1 MCASVCAAIIQ
12 ADKPKAIS
20 KGNKNDNRSQFPY
33 CLHEFY
39 IQLPIRIRIRF
50 RFDLYV
56 DLDLNLPALPSA
68 RFDISTP
75 SISCHLVAHSSHP
88 IRAHIKS
95 VT

>member
-1 MCASVCAAIIQ
+1 MSASVCAAIIQ

-39 IQLPIRIRIRF
+39 IQMRIRIRF
-50 RFDLYV
+50 RFDLDV

-75 SISCHLVAHSSHP
+75 SISCHLAAHSSHP